1 MCMQTCIEG
10 RWALYSRH
18 GVHVRKYNSDSSIE
32 SNNGEDDAKILEG
45 KGEEVDEERAAC
57 CQQCY
62 VSTRCLPD
70 LGEVVLR
77 ISLVRTTSAYFKQR
91 QASKQ

>member
-57 CQQCY
+57 CQQSNTCATAC
-62 VSTRCLPD
+62 VPCAD
-70 LGEVVLR
+70 
-77 ISLVRTTSAYFKQR
+77 IVRKNLKCNSCFDNCRHFQKTS
-91 QASKQ
+91 S